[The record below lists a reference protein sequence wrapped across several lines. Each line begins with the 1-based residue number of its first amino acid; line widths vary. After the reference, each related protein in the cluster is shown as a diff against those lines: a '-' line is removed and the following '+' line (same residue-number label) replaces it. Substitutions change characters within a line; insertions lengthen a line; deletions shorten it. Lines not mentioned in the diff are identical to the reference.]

1 VDSRIYKLTPCKDLA
16 LYIHIPFCEHK
27 CYYCDFFS
35 LPGRDQPY
43 IKKVITEIANQ
54 TDFYLGR
61 IRPEKIASVYIG
73 GGTPSSLPKSS
84 FKLLLQ
90 KINLLCPA
98 KVLEFTVEANPESL
112 DEEFLS
118 LCKEYGVTRLSVGIQ
133 TSSSRLRATLGRRG
147 DVSNLHRVFG
157 LIKDKWC
164 GDVNYDLL
172 CGIPG
177 ETLSDMQ
184 KDLKT
189 VLALNP
195 AHISLYTL
203 TLEQGTIL
211 YQQWEDGLLP
221 WPDRGVQDELW
232 LQARDLLVKN
242 GYINYEISNF
252 ALPGKE
258 CLHNVRYWL
267 LKPYVGMGPSA
278 VSTVPAQGGRIARLS
293 NPQHIPRYLKGADSY
308 WCMEVESIKQKE
320 FLFEHLM
327 LGFRL
332 KNGIPKALF
341 HKRFG
346 KELSELIPELWRSWS
361 ERGFIKEST
370 ASYCLT
376 LRGRLILNQLLSELS
391 QYEIDMSG
399 IKIQWP

>member
-1 VDSRIYKLTPCKDLA
+1 
-16 LYIHIPFCEHK
+16 
-27 CYYCDFFS
+27 
-35 LPGRDQPY
+35 
-43 IKKVITEIANQ
+43 
-54 TDFYLGR
+54 
-61 IRPEKIASVYIG
+61 
-73 GGTPSSLPKSS
+73 
-84 FKLLLQ
+84 
-90 KINLLCPA
+90 
-98 KVLEFTVEANPESL
+98 
-112 DEEFLS
+112 
-118 LCKEYGVTRLSVGIQ
+118 
-133 TSSSRLRATLGRRG
+133 
-147 DVSNLHRVFG
+147 
-157 LIKDKWC
+157 
-164 GDVNYDLL
+164 
-172 CGIPG
+172 
-177 ETLSDMQ
+177 MQ

-242 GYINYEISNF
+242 GYIHYEISNF

-278 VSTVPAQGGRIARLS
+278 VSTVPAQGGRVVRLS
-293 NPQHIPRYLKGADSY
+293 NPQNIPRFLKGADSY
-308 WCMEVESIKQKE
+308 WGMQVESIKQKE

-346 KELSELIPELWRSWS
+346 KELSELIPELWSSWS
-361 ERGFIKEST
+361 ERGFIKQST
-370 ASYCLT
+370 AAYCLT
-376 LRGRLILNQLLSELS
+376 LRGRLILNQLLSELAEY
-391 QYEIDMSG
+391 QVDMSG